1 MTHTSCIQVLAKP
14 IWVLKKTGMWS
25 LERCTILKMIK
36 LTIYSIFS
44 IFAYGIVIYN
54 IKIAIK
60 TNNTDSLNWMISV
73 LLPLTNYY
81 SKGIALFTRK
91 SYLRSILDDLQSDAF
106 NMQNK
111 ELNRHIESV
120 HKISKMLYRYFSI
133 AMMAFLAM
141 FSVLPAIVDIG
152 IMMIPASFNI
162 GKYDKP
168 YRIWHMFYTCF
179 IAYNSAAYDTLY
191 MTLIYFGAAQIN
203 ILEERLKNLYEDTI
217 KISSGF
223 QYSKTQE
230 CVSRKILRECIVLH
244 NLINR

>member
-1 MTHTSCIQVLAKP
+1 
-14 IWVLKKTGMWS
+14 
-25 LERCTILKMIK
+25 
-36 LTIYSIFS
+36 
-44 IFAYGIVIYN
+44 
-54 IKIAIK
+54 
-60 TNNTDSLNWMISV
+60 
-73 LLPLTNYY
+73 
-81 SKGIALFTRK
+81 
-91 SYLRSILDDLQSDAF
+91 
-106 NMQNK
+106 
-111 ELNRHIESV
+111 
-120 HKISKMLYRYFSI
+120 MLYRYFSI

-244 NLINR
+244 NLINRISATWTSLILPILENTNFVKIIGLCGYSSTIFAQMTAYHWLANEIIFKSEKIIESCYLSSWYKLDVRSQKYLLLLTERAKRPLIITVYKIVFISLASLGVVRKQH